1 MELMNNLIQFFV
13 DNAMFLILIILLVII
28 PEGRWLAV
36 MLIVGNILTD
46 GNIPSTLYV
55 ITLVVG
61 VLLTIISPRIRYS
74 RNYQKQLEKAD
85 QLLMSLLEREQAI
98 RNIEIKLGN
107 IIEID
112 DTDNDYR

>member
-13 DNAMFLILIILLVII
+13 DNAMFLILIIVLVII

>member
-36 MLIVGNILTD
+36 LLTIGNILSD
-46 GNIPSTLYV
+46 GNIPTILYA

-85 QLLMSLLEREQAI
+85 QLLMSLLEREQSI

-107 IIEID
+107 IMAID

>member
-36 MLIVGNILTD
+36 LLTIGNILSD
-46 GNIPSTLYV
+46 GNIPTILYA

>member
-1 MELMNNLIQFFV
+1 MNNLIQFFV

>member
-36 MLIVGNILTD
+36 MLTIGNILSD
-46 GNIPSTLYV
+46 GNIPTILYA

-61 VLLTIISPRIRYS
+61 ILLTIISPRIRYS

-112 DTDNDYR
+112 DTDDDYR

>member
-36 MLIVGNILTD
+36 MLTIGNILSD
-46 GNIPSTLYV
+46 GNIPTILYA

-112 DTDNDYR
+112 DTDDDYR

>member
-1 MELMNNLIQFFV
+1 MNNLIQFFV
-13 DNAMFLILIILLVII
+13 DNAMFLILIIVLVII

-107 IIEID
+107 IIEVD
-112 DTDNDYR
+112 DTDDDYR